1 VTGVIAALVGLTQ
14 IVGNLL
20 VGRVVARWPDRGLI
34 LMACA
39 AVTTVTVIGAALI
52 QSFWVAVP
60 LYLVSTIAFGISL
73 PVKQGWLN
81 ARIPSQQRATIISLD
96 ALFGD
101 GGSTV
106 GQVGLGWLSTAVSIP
121 AAWLV
126 GGVIQAVSV
135 PLLGV
140 ARRAER
146 ARPAESL
153 TWDEAPAGAT
163 APAGPDAAAGGTV
176 MEAGAAG
183 CFGPEP
189 AATCV
194 TTDDGG
200 SGGEKRVA

>member
-1 VTGVIAALVGLTQ
+1 MTGVIAALVGLTQ
-14 IVGNLL
+14 IIGNML
-20 VGRVVARWPDRGLI
+20 VGRIITRWPDRGLI
-34 LMACA
+34 LMVCA

-52 QSFWVAVP
+52 QQFWIAVP

-146 ARPAESL
+146 ELPAESL
-153 TWDEAPAGAT
+153 AWGQAT
-163 APAGPDAAAGGTV
+163 SGPV
-176 MEAGAAG
+176 MESETPG

-194 TTDDGG
+194 VTDEPGAGG
-200 SGGEKRVA
+200 DERVA